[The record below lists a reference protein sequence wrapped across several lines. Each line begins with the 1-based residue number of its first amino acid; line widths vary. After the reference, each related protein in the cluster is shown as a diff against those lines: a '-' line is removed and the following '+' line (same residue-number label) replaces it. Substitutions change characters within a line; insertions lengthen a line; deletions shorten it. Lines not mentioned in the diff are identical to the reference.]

1 MKEKNAVPTRHAKEM
16 SSAVRAAFPSP
27 LCLAYSAIMTA
38 GISRY
43 IPPNTA
49 NPKTARKTDKT
60 DILLDIEC
68 TFDAAATS
76 LERAGVSGKS
86 PASFV
91 CLYSAAF
98 LRSFSL
104 SSLISRSRFASHSLL
119 PIRVLS

>member
-1 MKEKNAVPTRHAKEM
+1 MKEKNAVLTRHAKEM
-16 SSAVRAAFPSP
+16 SSAVLAAFPSP

-60 DILLDIEC
+60 DILLDTEC

-76 LERAGVSGKS
+76 LERAGVC
-86 PASFV
+86 PA
-91 CLYSAAF
+91 
-98 LRSFSL
+98 RTPPL
-104 SSLISRSRFASHSLL
+104 SSACIQRLSRALSL
-119 PIRVLS
+119 

>member
-60 DILLDIEC
+60 DTLLDTEC
-68 TFDAAATS
+68 TFEGIDLKAAPNWHETLS
-76 LERAGVSGKS
+76 LRKGLHVPSYDHSRHVNKS
-86 PASFV
+86 
-91 CLYSAAF
+91 
-98 LRSFSL
+98 
-104 SSLISRSRFASHSLL
+104 
-119 PIRVLS
+119 